1 MVNKE
6 MEKDEK
12 IHVLEQLLKSEE
24 YRQNAREFQNMI
36 ANLDNN

>member
-1 MVNKE
+1 
-6 MEKDEK
+6 MEQDEK

-36 ANLDNN
+36 ANLNNN